1 MVSSL
6 SSFALRNFRTHL
18 AYRTNEDMQ
27 VTLKSSLIANPSF
40 TQRFLST
47 LSRYKQTKWCVK
59 FISWKFIF
67 FSDFEFKYETTFYF
81 YFLFFS
87 STTKMHSD
95 LWNLFSEIH
104 GQNALV
110 PDYRN
115 ATTKGENITFFPRDR
130 GGKRFSPKKAPYQQQ
145 LFRKKCHIV
154 YKNRLLTDES

>member
-1 MVSSL
+1 
-6 SSFALRNFRTHL
+6 
-18 AYRTNEDMQ
+18 
-27 VTLKSSLIANPSF
+27 
-40 TQRFLST
+40 
-47 LSRYKQTKWCVK
+47 
-59 FISWKFIF
+59 
-67 FSDFEFKYETTFYF
+67 
-81 YFLFFS
+81 
-87 STTKMHSD
+87 MHSD

-130 GGKRFSPKKAPYQQQ
+130 VEGEKRFSPKKAPYQQQ